1 MATIIHHK
9 EPKNN
14 DQIASGPFSTEV
26 DNDKWLTS
34 WYREPVKALAQSS
47 RYLLAEKQGK
57 ETYESDGN
65 PSFPTPNPNFGII
78 LFNAL
83 SSLAMVLSV

>member
-1 MATIIHHK
+1 MT
-9 EPKNN
+9 
-14 DQIASGPFSTEV
+14 D
-26 DNDKWLTS
+26 WLS

-47 RYLLAEKQGK
+47 RYLLAEKQDK

-83 SSLAMVLSV
+83 SSLEMVLSV